1 MPYVPTCHV
10 LFMLTCSRVKVP
22 CVFMCSHANVSC
34 MLTCQRALRAYVL
47 TCQHAFLC
55 FRAYVPTCSGAITIN
70 NKNKLSIICFLYIF
84 VIDLSFLF
92 LLNKNVIH
100 SCIALIRRNPLTGA
114 VTDFVKK
121 KVVWFFF
128 ERMLRVTIKWWIL
141 VCGS

>member
-1 MPYVPTCHV
+1 MCPLATCFLCLRALVSRCLACLCAHMPTC
-10 LFMLTCSRVKVP
+10 LACLRAKVP
-22 CVFMCSHANVSC
+22 CVLTYSRVS
-34 MLTCQRALRAYVL
+34 MPFYA
-47 TCQHAFLC
+47 

-114 VTDFVKK
+114 VIDFVKK
-121 KVVWFFF
+121 KWFDFSLS
-128 ERMLRVTIKWWIL
+128 EL
-141 VCGS
+141 